1 VRRAI
6 GHRNLTIPDL
16 YHRDLLPRYRVRFA
30 RLSRIRTILGCP
42 PEDEDIPS
50 DAYKFV
56 EDDEYLIVDLSLHWV
71 SAAFISLSAGPC

>member
-1 VRRAI
+1 
-6 GHRNLTIPDL
+6 
-16 YHRDLLPRYRVRFA
+16 LPSFRVRFA
-30 RLSRIRTILGCP
+30 RLSRIRTQLGCP

-71 SAAFISLSAGPC
+71 CTVLQARMYALTDRRAFTGL

>member
-1 VRRAI
+1 MQADHIAR
-6 GHRNLTIPDL
+6 L
-16 YHRDLLPRYRVRFA
+16 RVRFA

-56 EDDEYLIVDLSLHWV
+56 EDDEYLILDLSLHWV
-71 SAAFISLSAGPC
+71 SIARGVVGPSDC